1 MFKHRNSG
9 KNRRKISDF
18 FFENWPS
25 AYKVLICV
33 KKHSKLSH
41 ACVTLSN
48 IISELR
54 CLTLDKDRIGAQNF
68 LQNSFIFGGLLDFY
82 FGR

>member
-1 MFKHRNSG
+1 
-9 KNRRKISDF
+9 
-18 FFENWPS
+18 
-25 AYKVLICV
+25 LIWV

-54 CLTLDKDRIGAQNF
+54 CLTLDKDRMGAQNF